1 MSMSGDDHMS
11 KTAPISARRI
21 EVFTGAGRRREWDP
35 AQKASIIAESY
46 VGDVSVCDV
55 ARRHGLTPSQ
65 LFTWRRD
72 ARRRLGSTK
81 EVRDDLF
88 VPAIVD
94 DGLSALTVAGSAE
107 VAGKPAP
114 VLELEIGGSS
124 VWVWHEAEIDLVTAV
139 VRALKSGR

>member
-11 KTAPISARRI
+11 KAAPISARRI
-21 EVFTGAGRRREWDP
+21 EVFTGAGRRREWHP
-35 AQKASIIAESY
+35 EHKASIIAESY

-88 VPAIVD
+88 VPAIAD

-107 VAGKPAP
+107 FASKPAP

-124 VWVWHEAEIDLVTAV
+124 VWVWHEAEIDLVMAV
-139 VRALKSGR
+139 VRALKSGQ